1 MNDNIRTTGIRR
13 KWKISC
19 SSAHPVGSV
28 INHHFLCDIDN
39 SFTVIKLGGRMKN
52 ILVAALVF
60 IVVGTML
67 FGCGSSQQTS
77 APPAPQAPEWVTK
90 PPRDSNAIYGVG
102 IANVGAN
109 VVLAR
114 QKAEDA
120 ARQEIAKVIDTR
132 VKNMMDR
139 FMQEH
144 QDMINTASSTSVEFT
159 RSVSRSVS
167 QATLSGCQMQ
177 EVWHDRD
184 NRIMYALAIITKT
197 DIVKQVKS
205 NVAAQRQAAFLE
217 QKTDDALKAMDK
229 ALDNWDVNK

>member
-1 MNDNIRTTGIRR
+1 MKYTFLAAITILLFGVF
-13 KWKISC
+13 
-19 SSAHPVGSV
+19 VG
-28 INHHFLCDIDN
+28 
-39 SFTVIKLGGRMKN
+39 
-52 ILVAALVF
+52 
-60 IVVGTML
+60 
-67 FGCGSSQQTS
+67 GCGSSQQTA
-77 APPAPQAPEWVTK
+77 APPAPLAPEWVTK
-90 PPRDSNAIYGVG
+90 PPRDSSAIYGVG

-144 QDMINTASSTSVEFT
+144 QDLINAASSSSVEFT

-167 QATLSGCQMQ
+167 QATLSGCQIQ
-177 EVWHDRD
+177 EVWQDRD
-184 NRIMYALAIITKT
+184 NRIMYALGVITRT
-197 DIVKQVKS
+197 DLVKQVKS

-229 ALDNWDVNK
+229 ALENWDVSK

>member
-1 MNDNIRTTGIRR
+1 MHGQN
-13 KWKISC
+13 ISC
-19 SSAHPVGSV
+19 TPVHPVISMV
-28 INHHFLCDIDN
+28 KHYFLCDIGN
-39 SFTVIKLGGRMKN
+39 SLTVINLGGRMKN

-60 IVVGTML
+60 ILVGTML

-102 IANVGAN
+102 IANIGAN

-144 QDMINTASSTSVEFT
+144 QDMINAASSTSVEFT

-167 QATLSGCQMQ
+167 QATLSGCQVQ

-184 NRIMYALAIITKT
+184 NKIMYALAIITKT

>member
-1 MNDNIRTTGIRR
+1 
-13 KWKISC
+13 
-19 SSAHPVGSV
+19 
-28 INHHFLCDIDN
+28 
-39 SFTVIKLGGRMKN
+39 MKN
-52 ILVAALVF
+52 ILVA
-60 IVVGTML
+60 TMML
-67 FGCGSSQQTS
+67 LIIGMFLSGCGSTQQTA

-102 IANVGAN
+102 IANVGPN

-132 VKNMMDR
+132 VKSMMDR

-144 QDMINTASSTSVEFT
+144 QDLINTASSTSVEFT

-167 QATLSGCQMQ
+167 QATLAGCQIQ
-177 EVWHDRD
+177 EVWQDRE
-184 NRIMYALAIITKT
+184 NKILYALAIITKT

-229 ALDNWDVNK
+229 ALENWDVAK

>member
-1 MNDNIRTTGIRR
+1 MKQIIG
-13 KWKISC
+13 
-19 SSAHPVGSV
+19 SASLLFMIG
-28 INHHFLCDIDN
+28 L
-39 SFTVIKLGGRMKN
+39 L
-52 ILVAALVF
+52 F
-60 IVVGTML
+60 I
-67 FGCGSSQQTS
+67 GCGSSQQS
-77 APPAPQAPEWVTK
+77 AAPPAPQAPEWVTK
-90 PPRDSNAIYGVG
+90 PPRDSSAIYGVG
-102 IANVGAN
+102 VANIGAN

-114 QKAEDA
+114 EKAEDN

-144 QDMINTASSTSVEFT
+144 QDMINAASSTSVEFT

-167 QATLSGCQMQ
+167 QASLSGCQIQ
-177 EVWHDRD
+177 EVWQDKE

-205 NVAAQRQAAFLE
+205 NVAAQQQSAFLE

-229 ALDNWDVNK
+229 ALENWDVTR

>member
-1 MNDNIRTTGIRR
+1 
-13 KWKISC
+13 
-19 SSAHPVGSV
+19 
-28 INHHFLCDIDN
+28 
-39 SFTVIKLGGRMKN
+39 
-52 ILVAALVF
+52 
-60 IVVGTML
+60 
-67 FGCGSSQQTS
+67 
-77 APPAPQAPEWVTK
+77 
-90 PPRDSNAIYGVG
+90 
-102 IANVGAN
+102 
-109 VVLAR
+109 
-114 QKAEDA
+114 
-120 ARQEIAKVIDTR
+120 
-132 VKNMMDR
+132 MMDR

-167 QATLSGCQMQ
+167 QATLSGCQIQ

-229 ALDNWDVNK
+229 ALDTWDVNK

>member
-1 MNDNIRTTGIRR
+1 
-13 KWKISC
+13 
-19 SSAHPVGSV
+19 
-28 INHHFLCDIDN
+28 
-39 SFTVIKLGGRMKN
+39 MKN
-52 ILVAALVF
+52 ILVAAMTLL
-60 IVVGTML
+60 IVGMVL
-67 FGCGSSQQTS
+67 SGCGSSQQTA

-102 IANVGAN
+102 IANVGPN

-132 VKNMMDR
+132 VKSMMDR

-144 QDMINTASSTSVEFT
+144 QDLINTASSTSVEFT

-167 QATLSGCQMQ
+167 QATLAGCQIQ
-177 EVWHDRD
+177 EVWQDRE
-184 NRIMYALAIITKT
+184 NKILYALAIITKT

-229 ALDNWDVNK
+229 ALENWDVAK

>member
-1 MNDNIRTTGIRR
+1 MKDRTHREKLIHSYNTNSRSTV
-13 KWKISC
+13 KI
-19 SSAHPVGSV
+19 
-28 INHHFLCDIDN
+28 FLWEFDS
-39 SFTVIKLGGRMKN
+39 SFTFINLGGCMKN
-52 ILVAALVF
+52 ILVSVLLFAV
-60 IVVGTML
+60 IGTML
-67 FGCGSSQQTS
+67 IGCGSSQQTS
-77 APPAPQAPEWVTK
+77 APPAPQAPEWVTR

-120 ARQEIAKVIDTR
+120 ARQEIAKIMDTR

-167 QATLSGCQMQ
+167 QATLSGCQIQ

-184 NRIMYALAIITKT
+184 NKIMYALAIITKT

>member
-1 MNDNIRTTGIRR
+1 
-13 KWKISC
+13 
-19 SSAHPVGSV
+19 
-28 INHHFLCDIDN
+28 
-39 SFTVIKLGGRMKN
+39 MKN
-52 ILVAALVF
+52 ILVGAMIVLLVGMMF
-60 IVVGTML
+60 T
-67 FGCGSSQQTS
+67 GCGSSQQTA

-102 IANVGAN
+102 IANVGVN

-120 ARQEIAKVIDTR
+120 ARQEIAKVMDTR
-132 VKNMMDR
+132 VKSMMDR

-144 QDMINTASSTSVEFT
+144 QDLVNAASSTSVEFT

-167 QATLSGCQMQ
+167 QATLSGCQIQ
-177 EVWHDRD
+177 EVWQDKD
-184 NRIMYALAIITKT
+184 NKIMYALAIITKT

-229 ALDNWDVNK
+229 ALENWDPNK

>member
-1 MNDNIRTTGIRR
+1 
-13 KWKISC
+13 
-19 SSAHPVGSV
+19 
-28 INHHFLCDIDN
+28 
-39 SFTVIKLGGRMKN
+39 MKQ
-52 ILVAALVF
+52 ILVAALL
-60 IVVGTML
+60 L
-67 FGCGSSQQTS
+67 FMVSLMTVGCGSSQQTA

-90 PPRDSNAIYGVG
+90 PPRDSSAIYGVG
-102 IANVGAN
+102 IANIGAN

-167 QATLSGCQMQ
+167 QATLSGCQIQ
-177 EVWHDRD
+177 EVWQDKD

-197 DIVKQVKS
+197 DIVKQIKS

-229 ALDNWDVNK
+229 ALDNWDVTK